1 MSADRA
7 QTGQRV
13 AEQLDRL
20 IILRRV
26 TESITSYNG
35 SELTGRA
42 MDNWA
47 HQAGVKRSC
56 LQLRTRLAQLGPL
69 E

>member
-7 QTGQRV
+7 QTWQRV

-20 IILRRV
+20 IILRRAP
-26 TESITSYNG
+26 ESITSDNG
-35 SELTGRA
+35 SEFTGKTI
-42 MDNWA
+42 DNWV
-47 HQAGVKRSC
+47 HQAGVKPSC